1 MKQLGTN
8 SSDSSKP
15 TNNSEAPV
23 IDLDSSDDDNM
34 KKGGDDVVLPGGFL
48 DPLPP
53 KYAAQKCKN
62 FWKAGDFEQGY
73 DGNWDTLSDGCG
85 CEQMRKEMLLFICKF
100 AGTLFTVYNF
110 LIYFEIGCELTCEW
124 NKFAGTLFTV
134 YNFLIYFESDCD
146 LTCESK

>member
-8 SSDSSKP
+8 SSESTKP

-23 IDLDSSDDDNM
+23 IDLDSSDDENM

-53 KYAAQKCKN
+53 KYVAQKCKN

-73 DGNWDTLSDGCG
+73 DGNWDTLSGELQCH
-85 CEQMRKEMLLFICKF
+85 LNFILYCWLIVF
-100 AGTLFTVYNF
+100 DRFSNRIVDDHMVY
-110 LIYFEIGCELTCEW
+110 
-124 NKFAGTLFTV
+124 A
-134 YNFLIYFESDCD
+134 
-146 LTCESK
+146 